1 MSPYTNWVSKVSDC
15 DVLIAALG
23 SGGVVTVDMGG
34 YIRLWETGLDTL
46 QRSLMEWRN
55 MIGSEDGR
63 PIQVIQQ
70 SVFEHITW
78 LIDKFLYRIPQSG
91 KYNDYKRLQPAVN
104 LHTTEGQHLYFKAT
118 LHWKLLCMLASL
130 WQKTL
135 AETFLF
141 LC

>member
-1 MSPYTNWVSKVSDC
+1 MTVSPYTNWVSKVSEC
-15 DVLIAALG
+15 DVLMAALG

-91 KYNDYKRLQPAVN
+91 KYND
-104 LHTTEGQHLYFKAT
+104 
-118 LHWKLLCMLASL
+118 
-130 WQKTL
+130 
-135 AETFLF
+135 
-141 LC
+141 